1 MSLKARSEYKK
12 LIWVWVLL
20 LLTSMLCVGNYLYD
34 DENCM
39 DAYMYLNESLGRSR
53 HHMQRH
59 RCTIFGRY
67 FGIIENV
74 NSWLHSRISDYFKIL
89 EEYGYKTE
97 LLLSLPSSN
106 RWADRENKSSV
117 RGYVESLCS

>member
-59 RCTIFGRY
+59 CCTIFGRY

-106 RWADRENKSSV
+106 RWVDRENKSGV